1 MIKFMVEQVGITSTN
16 DLFEKKN
23 ELRSM
28 TEKELT
34 IYDTILQKYLSGK
47 KTKEEMIKYII
58 RKSFRFMKD
67 KMGFKEMTS

>member
-1 MIKFMVEQVGITSTN
+1 MVEQVGITSTN

>member
-1 MIKFMVEQVGITSTN
+1 MN
-16 DLFEKKN
+16 
-23 ELRSM
+23 
-28 TEKELT
+28 EKEIS
-34 IYDTILQKYLSGK
+34 IYDIILQKYLSGR